1 MTTLIEE
8 IAQGRWFDKSKVEG
22 YTEEEIKRI
31 EKLYDIN
38 IKGILKN
45 FMLEMGR
52 SSGGLL
58 GDIPIILYR
67 DLWSVRAHLIIQY
80 QIIDDITNIVVR
92 GDFEKIKEKLDKPLI
107 FAIEAETQYYYIN
120 TGHPEPYTVFCY
132 DENAETVENIGD
144 SFLDYMKSL
153 VAFYGKLEPKK
164 IICRGDMITI

>member
-22 YTEEEIKRI
+22 YTKEEIIKI
-31 EKLYDIN
+31 ERLYDIN
-38 IKGILKN
+38 IKGALKD

-58 GDIPIILYR
+58 GDDPIILYR
-67 DLWSVRAHLIIQY
+67 DLWTVRDHIIVQY
-80 QIIDDITNIVVR
+80 QRTDDISNIVVCSDLR
-92 GDFEKIKEKLDKPLI
+92 KIREKLDKPLI

-164 IICRGDMITI
+164 IIC